1 MDTLEKK
8 EKTKAESIE
17 KEKNIEHLRRIRAE
31 IEAELLHTCMEI
43 IGYLENNLIKNA
55 QADEAKIFFLKMLGD
70 YYRYLAEFQIENAD
84 NKLDVKTADK
94 ALEAYE

>member
-55 QADEAKIFFLKMLGD
+55 
-70 YYRYLAEFQIENAD
+70 
-84 NKLDVKTADK
+84 
-94 ALEAYE
+94 